1 MPYLFFILI
10 LVPVIE
16 IFLFIEIGGVIGI
29 FPTILIV
36 VVTAILGSYLLKKEG
51 LSLLQDF
58 AMKSATGGN
67 VSQVLLEGLM
77 VVFAGALL
85 LTPGFMTD
93 LFGFLL
99 IMPYSRKFI
108 GQSLTVWF
116 LSRFKSGFHYS
127 YSSNHS
133 RKPQQS
139 QQDDD
144 IIDVEYEE
152 IEPKKEGD

>member
-16 IFLFIEIGGVIGI
+16 IYLFIEVGGAIGVGS
-29 FPTILIV
+29 TILIIII
-36 VVTAILGSYLLKKEG
+36 TAILGAYLLKREG
-51 LSLLQDF
+51 VSLLQDF

-77 VVFAGALL
+77 VLFAGALL

-108 GQSLTVWF
+108 GQRLTIWF
-116 LSRFKSGFHYS
+116 LSKFKNGFHYS
-127 YSSNHS
+127 YDSSS
-133 RKPQQS
+133 QS
-139 QQDDD
+139 PTRQDDD

-152 IEPKKEGD
+152 IESDKKGD